1 MKIFTSLH
9 YLHFC
14 KMPNALGT
22 LCMYMCIYTHLQN
35 IYIKLYKH
43 DENRE
48 GSILGGYRYEKR

>member
-1 MKIFTSLH
+1 MKIFTSLL

-14 KMPNALGT
+14 KMPSALGT

-43 DENRE
+43 DGNRE
-48 GSILGGYRYEKR
+48 ESILGG